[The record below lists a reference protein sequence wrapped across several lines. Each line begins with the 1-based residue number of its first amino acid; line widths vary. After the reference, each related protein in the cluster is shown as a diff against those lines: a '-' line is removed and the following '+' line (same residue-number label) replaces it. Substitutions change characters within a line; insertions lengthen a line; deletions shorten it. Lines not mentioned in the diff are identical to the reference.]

1 MKVIEDQYAA
11 SGVLDMGAIE
21 EGLMA
26 ALMKDGCQRLERFFK
41 EHVPVCAEDR
51 KTGERHYKNRPIE
64 VHCVLGKFQ
73 LCRDYF
79 YDGDIGRAPF
89 DELLG
94 LRDGYTPGL
103 QRLMARAG
111 SMSPSFERAG
121 EDLQVYARLNIP
133 GRSIQRMTAAIGP
146 EVQKWLIKR
155 PPEIPK
161 QPPAVLYVSY
171 DATGVPMTKSETKG
185 RKGKQPDGSAKTREV
200 KLGCVFTQI
209 RRKNGEAPE
218 RDPDSTTHVASF
230 DESLDFGALI
240 QQEARLRG
248 MAYAKRVVVLGDGAA
263 WIWEVARIYFPD
275 AIQILDLYHA
285 IEHLSDLA
293 KLLCPSEKVAKRKV
307 ELWKKW
313 LKKDKVD
320 HLIRVTSSA
329 ASSLKNRD
337 EVLKAIQY
345 FQTNQN
351 RMLYGSFKQHGYFV
365 GSGVIEAGCKTVVGQ
380 RTKQSGMFWHV
391 VGAQN
396 VLSVRCAVLGR
407 LYDNFWTYKHEQIK
421 QCA

>member
-1 MKVIEDQYAA
+1 MSVIEAQYAA
-11 SGVLDMGAIE
+11 QGHLDMGAVE
-21 EGLMA
+21 EGLMT

-41 EHVPVCAEDR
+41 EHVPSCAGDR
-51 KTGERHYKNRPIE
+51 RAGERHYRDRLIA
-64 VHCVLGKFQ
+64 VHSVLGKFQ
-73 LCRDYF
+73 LWRDYF
-79 YDGDIGRAPF
+79 YDGKNGRAPL

-94 LRDGYTPGL
+94 LRDGDTPGL

-111 SMSPSFERAG
+111 SMSPSFERAS
-121 EDLQVYARLNIP
+121 EDLKIYARLEVP
-133 GRSIQRMTAAIGP
+133 GRSIQRRAAVIGP
-146 EVQKWLIKR
+146 EVQTWLGER
-155 PPEIPK
+155 PPEKLK

-171 DATGVPMTKSETKG
+171 DATGVPMTKSETKD

-209 RRKNGEAPE
+209 RRENGRPPE
-218 RDPDSTTHVASF
+218 RDPDSTTHIASF
-230 DESLDFGALI
+230 DESVDFGALI
-240 QQEARLRG
+240 QQEAVLRG
-248 MAYAKRVVVLGDGAA
+248 MAHAKKVVVLGDGAV
-263 WIWEVARIYFPD
+263 WIWEVARVYFPG

-285 IEHLSDLA
+285 FEHVTGLA
-293 KLLCPSEKVAKRKV
+293 QLLYPSEKDAKRKA

-313 LKKDKVD
+313 LKNDKVD
-320 HLIRVTSSA
+320 HLIRMALASA
-329 ASSLKNRD
+329 SGKENRE

-345 FQTNQN
+345 FQTNRN
-351 RMLYGSFKQHGYFV
+351 RMLYASFKKHGYFV

-407 LYDNFWTYKHEQIK
+407 LYDNFWKHKHAQIQK
-421 QCA
+421 CA

>member
-1 MKVIEDQYAA
+1 MSLIEDQYAA
-11 SGVLDMGAIE
+11 NGNLDMGAVE
-21 EGLMA
+21 EGLMS
-26 ALMKDGCQRLERFFK
+26 ALMRDGCQRLERFFK
-41 EHVPVCAEDR
+41 EHVPTCAGDR
-51 KTGERHYKNRPIE
+51 KVGERHYRNRPIQ
-64 VHCVLGKFQ
+64 VHSVLGKFW
-73 LCRDYF
+73 LWRDYF
-79 YDGDIGRAPF
+79 YNGQNGRAPL

-121 EDLQVYARLNIP
+121 EDLKVYARLEVP
-133 GRSIQRMTAAIGP
+133 GRSIQRMMAAIGP
-146 EVQKWLIKR
+146 EVQTWLSER

-171 DATGVPMTKSETKG
+171 DGTGVPMTKSETKG

-209 RRKNGEAPE
+209 RRQNGRPPE

-230 DESLDFGALI
+230 DESVDFGALI
-240 QQEARLRG
+240 KQEASLRG
-248 MAYAKRVVVLGDGAA
+248 MAYARKVVVLGDGAV
-263 WIWEVARIYFPD
+263 WIWEVARIYFPG
-275 AIQILDLYHA
+275 AIEILDLYHA
-285 IEHLSDLA
+285 FEHVTELSQ
-293 KLLCPSEKVAKRKV
+293 LLYPTEKDAKRKAA
-307 ELWKKW
+307 LWKTW

-320 HLIRVTSSA
+320 QLIRVA
-329 ASSLKNRD
+329 RLVASVSGNQE

-345 FQTNQN
+345 FQTNRD
-351 RMLYGSFKQHGYFV
+351 RMLYASFKRHGYFV

-407 LYDNFWTYKHEQIK
+407 LYDNFWAYKHAQLK

>member
-1 MKVIEDQYAA
+1 MSLIEDQYAA
-11 SGVLDMGAIE
+11 NGNLDMGAVE
-21 EGLMA
+21 EGLMS

-41 EHVPVCAEDR
+41 EHVPTCAGDR
-51 KTGERHYKNRPIE
+51 KAGERHYRNRPIQ
-64 VHCVLGKFQ
+64 VHSVLGKFW
-73 LCRDYF
+73 LWRDYF
-79 YDGDIGRAPF
+79 YNGQNGRAPL

-121 EDLQVYARLNIP
+121 EDLKVYARLEVP
-133 GRSIQRMTAAIGP
+133 GRSIQRMMAAIGP
-146 EVQKWLIKR
+146 EVQTWLSER

-171 DATGVPMTKSETKG
+171 DGTGVPMTKSETKG

-209 RRKNGEAPE
+209 RRQNGRPPE

-230 DESLDFGALI
+230 DESVDFGALI
-240 QQEARLRG
+240 KQEASLRG
-248 MAYAKRVVVLGDGAA
+248 MAYARKVVVLGDGAV
-263 WIWEVARIYFPD
+263 WIWEVARIYFPGV
-275 AIQILDLYHA
+275 IEILDLYHA
-285 IEHLSDLA
+285 FEHVTELSQ
-293 KLLCPSEKVAKRKV
+293 LLYPTEKDAKRKAA
-307 ELWKKW
+307 LWKTW

-320 HLIRVTSSA
+320 QLIRVARVA
-329 ASSLKNRD
+329 ASVSGNQE

-345 FQTNQN
+345 FQTNRD
-351 RMLYGSFKQHGYFV
+351 RMLYASFKKHGYFV
-365 GSGVIEAGCKTVVGQ
+365 GSGVIEAGCKMVVGQ

-396 VLSVRCAVLGR
+396 VLSVRCAILGR
-407 LYDNFWTYKHEQIK
+407 LYDNFWAYKHAQLK